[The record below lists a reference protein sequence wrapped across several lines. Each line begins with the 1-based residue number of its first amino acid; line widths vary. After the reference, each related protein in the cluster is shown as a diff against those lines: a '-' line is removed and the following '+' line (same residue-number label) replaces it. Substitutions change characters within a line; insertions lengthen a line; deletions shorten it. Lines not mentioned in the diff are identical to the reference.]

1 MVSVGSKSI
10 ASLILKGPLSLLING
25 GSFSRLAISQIQ
37 SREGQ
42 KVKDQV
48 MDWGTKEKE
57 DLKILKARVFIRET
71 PNLPPS
77 YTLKDDVITKITPSL
92 N

>member
-10 ASLILKGPLSLLING
+10 TSLILKGPLSLLIIG
-25 GSFSRLAISQIQ
+25 CSFSRLAISQIR

-48 MDWGTKEKE
+48 MDWGAKEKE
-57 DLKILKARVFIRET
+57 DLKNFEG
-71 PNLPPS
+71 
-77 YTLKDDVITKITPSL
+77 
-92 N
+92 